1 MAYLENKVLI
11 LKKMFLKIDAKR
23 PSIRYPIIICSCKNQ
38 AGYIVKIIEY
48 LYISLKIEV
57 C

>member
-23 PSIRYPIIICSCKNQ
+23 PSIRQSSTIRYVNLS
-38 AGYIVKIIEY
+38 YRFV
-48 LYISLKIEV
+48 V
-57 C
+57 

>member
-23 PSIRYPIIICSCKNQ
+23 PSIRQSTIRYVNLS
-38 AGYIVKIIEY
+38 GLSHY
-48 LYISLKIEV
+48 LV
-57 C
+57 M

>member
-23 PSIRYPIIICSCKNQ
+23 PSIRQSSISSWKNQ
-38 AGYIVKIIEY
+38 IGYIVKIIEY
-48 LYISLKIEV
+48 L
-57 C
+57 

>member
-23 PSIRYPIIICSCKNQ
+23 PSIRQSTIRYVNLSGL
-38 AGYIVKIIEY
+38 AHY
-48 LYISLKIEV
+48 LV
-57 C
+57 M

>member
-23 PSIRYPIIICSCKNQ
+23 PSIIQSTIRYVNLSYRLYGL
-38 AGYIVKIIEY
+38 AHY
-48 LYISLKIEV
+48 LMM
-57 C
+57 